1 MLPPAATWEMQR
13 HQLHEK
19 LGYREYLTLTLPDNT
34 VLLHQVTNLTLTL
47 PNNTMLLHHHAPA
60 H

>member
-1 MLPPAATWEMQR
+1 MQR